1 MIALRFL
8 PRWVDF
14 GVAGPEEAK
23 NLAGQKSSAGF
34 GLVLATPSFE
44 KISTVCQ
51 AKKPRPRV
59 ADSSSTNALS
69 FSSARTTKR

>member
-14 GVAGPEEAK
+14 VVAGPEEAK
-23 NLAGQKSSAGF
+23 NLAGQKFSAGF

-44 KISTVCQ
+44 KTSSTCQ
-51 AKKPRPRV
+51 ANSAQARI
-59 ADSSSTNALS
+59 ADSSSIKAVN
-69 FSSARTTKR
+69 FSSARIT